1 LFEIFLEP
9 QILFDDF
16 GIAFSFNVDSLKK
29 PIDGSATG
37 IGNYHPNPQCR
48 HTEMQAVD
56 NVGTAMFVGEIKAEL
71 HRHPF

>member
-1 LFEIFLEP
+1 MVPPLVLAITT
-9 QILFDDF
+9 QI
-16 GIAFSFNVDSLKK
+16 
-29 PIDGSATG
+29 
-37 IGNYHPNPQCR
+37 PQCR